1 MFCGRIVKENS
12 TSVAAQKVRRSKGQR
27 GNAMQLRFY
36 NTLTRKKE
44 EFVSIKS
51 GQAGVYTCGPTVYK
65 YAHIGNMRSYIFMD
79 ELRRVLEYNG
89 YKVKSVM
96 NITDVGHLVSDADD
110 GEDKM
115 EKSAHETGKT
125 PLEIAA
131 FYTEQFMKDIDA
143 LNIKRPTVC
152 PKATDNIAEMIQIV
166 QALLDK
172 GYAYETEDGIYFSV
186 EKFPAYGRLSG
197 INLQEQRHGAR
208 VEANDFKRHPVD
220 FALWKK
226 AQPNHLQQWDS
237 PWGRGFPGWHIECT
251 AMSKKY
257 LGETFDIHTGG
268 VDHIPIHHE
277 NEIAQGECWLGHKT
291 VNYWMHNEFMLIDGG
306 KMSKS
311 LNNAYTLS
319 DVVARGYKPVEL
331 RYFYLN
337 VHYRQKINFTWDA
350 LDAAK
355 TAYDKLCLQLWAHK
369 NGEVST
375 DGAVLDAFR
384 EKFENAVNDDLNVPL
399 ALGVLWSLVKLPKS
413 KDVYKLALQFDKI
426 FALDLDKV
434 AAPKQDLDIPQDI
447 KALAETRLAARR
459 EKNWAESDRLR
470 NEITKLGYNVKD
482 TANGYELT
490 KIK

>member
-1 MFCGRIVKENS
+1 
-12 TSVAAQKVRRSKGQR
+12 
-27 GNAMQLRFY
+27 MQLKVY

-44 EFVSIKS
+44 EFVPIKS
-51 GQAGVYTCGPTVYK
+51 GQVGIYTCGPTVYK

-79 ELRRVLEYNG
+79 ELRRVLEYDG
-89 YKVKSVM
+89 FKVKQVM

-115 EKSAHETGKT
+115 EKSAHELGKT

-131 FYTEQFMKDIDA
+131 FYTEQFMRDLDA

-152 PKATDNIAEMIQIV
+152 PKATDNIAEMIEIV

-186 EKFPAYGRLSG
+186 DKFSGYGKLSG
-197 INLQEQRHGAR
+197 INLEEQRHGAR
-208 VEANDFKRHPVD
+208 VEVNDFKRNPID

-277 NEIAQGECWLGHKT
+277 NEIAQAECWLGHKA

-311 LNNAYTLS
+311 LGNAYTLN
-319 DVVARGYKPVEL
+319 DLIARGYKPVEL

-337 VHYRQKINFTWDA
+337 VHYRQKINFTWSGLA
-350 LDAAK
+350 SAK
-355 TAYDKLCLQLWAHK
+355 TAYDKLCAQLLAHK
-369 NGEVST
+369 CSDVET
-375 DGAVLDAFR
+375 DAETLKVFKD
-384 EKFENAVNDDLNVPL
+384 KFEAAINDDLNVPL
-399 ALGVLWSLVKLPKS
+399 ALGLLWSMVKLHRS
-413 KDVYKLALQFDKI
+413 KDVYKLALDFDRVLGLNLDKI
-426 FALDLDKV
+426 
-434 AAPKQDLDIPQDI
+434 APEQPKLEIPADI
-447 KALAETRLAARR
+447 KAIADARLAARQA
-459 EKNWAESDRLR
+459 KNWAESDRLR
-470 NEITKLGYNVKD
+470 EQLAFLGYAVKD
-482 TANGYELT
+482 TKEGYELS
-490 KIK
+490 KK